1 MEKSYMG
8 LILATQNTN
17 NIMGLTKYRPIGSI
31 PFAGRYRIIDFSL
44 TNLTRVGI
52 SNVGI
57 IVPHNHVRSLRDHIR
72 GGQFWDLDRKNGGI
86 FLMHPNIDMG
96 LRKSNIENFRAN
108 LEYLH
113 KSSENFV
120 VLCPSHLVANI
131 DLQPII
137 DSHEKSEKDLTIVYK
152 KIDEDIKAYRGS
164 SSIIF
169 NKNNKIEKFGVVVD
183 SEKET
188 NVSLEIKIIRKDLLI
203 DLLMSGVQNGLIG
216 NLNNFIEFNIQKI
229 STNLYEFTGYAK
241 FIDSTK
247 NYFKINKEI
256 LKKEIREELLLGNGG
271 ISTKINDTPPAIYKQ
286 DSKVSNSLIA
296 NGCIVKGSVKD
307 SILGRRVVIKKGAII
322 ENSIILQSC
331 IIEEGVEIKNVI
343 IDKNVTIKRYQ
354 KVIGSEEFPLI
365 IEKKSLL
372 DG

>member
-8 LILATQNTN
+8 LILATQDNN
-17 NIMGLTKYRPIGSI
+17 NIMGLTKYRPIASI

-57 IVPHNHVRSLRDHIR
+57 IVPNNNVRSLRDHIR
-72 GGQFWDLDRKNGGI
+72 GGQFWDLNRKTGGI
-86 FLMHPNIDMG
+86 FLMHPSIDMEI
-96 LRKSNIENFRAN
+96 RKSNVENFRSN

-120 VLCPSHLVANI
+120 VLCSSHLVANI

-137 DSHEKSEKDLTIVYK
+137 DSHEKSGKDLTIVYK
-152 KIDEDIKAYRGS
+152 KVNKDIKSYRGS
-164 SSIIF
+164 TSIKF
-169 NKNNKIEKFGVVVD
+169 NEKNEIENFGVVVD
-183 SEKET
+183 SQEGT
-188 NVSLEIKIIRKDLLI
+188 NISLEIKIIRKNLLI
-203 DLLMSGVQNGLIG
+203 DLLMSGVQNGLVG
-216 NLNNFIEFNIQKI
+216 DLNNYIEFSVHKI
-229 STNLYEFTGYAK
+229 STNVFEYKGYAR

-247 NYFKINKEI
+247 NYFETNKDI
-256 LKKEIREELLLGNGG
+256 LKKETREELLLGNGG
-271 ISTKINDTPPAIYKQ
+271 ISTKINDTPPAIYKMN
-286 DSKVSNSLIA
+286 SKVSNSLIA
-296 NGCIVKGSVKD
+296 NGCIVEGAVKN
-307 SILGRRVVIKKGAII
+307 SIIGRRVVIKKGASI

-331 IIEEGVEIKNVI
+331 TIEEGVEIKNVI